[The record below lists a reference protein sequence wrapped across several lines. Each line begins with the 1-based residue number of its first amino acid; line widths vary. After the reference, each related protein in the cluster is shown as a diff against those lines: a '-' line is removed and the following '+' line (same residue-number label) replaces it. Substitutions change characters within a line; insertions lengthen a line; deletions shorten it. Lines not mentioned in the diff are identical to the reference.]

1 MTEFTKRAST
11 FSIGEI
17 VKARSRLWR
26 IDNINIKEKIIE
38 GDKKEFILYSVS
50 NITGQPSSQVLIPDI
65 EKIEKSFLVV

>member
-1 MTEFTKRAST
+1 MTESSKKVNST

-38 GDKKEFILYSVS
+38 GDKKKFILYSVS
-50 NITGQPSSQVLIPDI
+50 NITRQY
-65 EKIEKSFLVV
+65 